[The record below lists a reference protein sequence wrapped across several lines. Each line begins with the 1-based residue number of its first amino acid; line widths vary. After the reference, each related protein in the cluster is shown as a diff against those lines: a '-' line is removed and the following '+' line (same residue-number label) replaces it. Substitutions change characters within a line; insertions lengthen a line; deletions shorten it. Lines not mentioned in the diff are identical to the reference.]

1 MLDMPGPE
9 LSPATFVVLLENSKA
24 LGGMDLTWIN
34 SK

>member
-24 LGGMDLTWIN
+24 LERNGSNLDQQ
-34 SK
+34 